1 MMREVQEDAK
11 AMLDD
16 AMYEETP
23 VKARAV
29 SVPSTPLKEPSTRKR
44 RLNMD
49 VESPQAS
56 QAPVPLP
63 ERAAQPAPRP
73 MLPIG
78 TMLRYHPASVPT
90 GSVNDHY
97 TAIQLRDGA
106 VLQVKTPADG
116 RPKLYF
122 KTVEEWLARL
132 PGQPVY
138 EDLII
143 EYK

>member
-1 MMREVQEDAK
+1 
-11 AMLDD
+11 
-16 AMYEETP
+16 
-23 VKARAV
+23 
-29 SVPSTPLKEPSTRKR
+29 
-44 RLNMD
+44 
-49 VESPQAS
+49 
-56 QAPVPLP
+56 
-63 ERAAQPAPRP
+63 

-78 TMLRYHPASVPT
+78 TMLRYHPSSVPT

-116 RPKLYF
+116 LPKLYF